1 MVGYKE
7 YLKGIRLLHDDV
19 IKAAQERADNLAKP
33 LGSLGKLEKIAVQL
47 AGITG
52 EVKNNIHKKCVIV
65 MSADNGIVEE
75 GVASTPQNVTLIQS
89 INMVK
94 KLTGISALSKQAN
107 ADVKVIDIGIN
118 SDVDYPGI
126 VNKKIRKGTA
136 NFAKGPA
143 MTREEVETAIN
154 IGIEITSSLIHEG
167 YDLLGTGE
175 MGIGNTSTSSA
186 VVMSLTDQPAAA
198 AVGKGGGLTD
208 EAFENKKRVI
218 EKGIKLNCP
227 DKNDPI
233 DVLSKVGGLDIAGL
247 VGCYIAAAYHRV
259 PIVMDGVISA
269 TAAMVATELNP
280 AVKAY
285 IIPSHASLEPA
296 YNIIINKLDMNPLL
310 LMDMRLGEGT
320 GCPLTFHII
329 ESACSMMNH
338 MATFEEAT
346 IDNKYLVDIR

>member
-1 MVGYKE
+1 MVGYKDC
-7 YLKGIRLLHDDV
+7 LKSIRPLHDDAV
-19 IKAAQERADNLAKP
+19 KQAQKRVDSLAKP
-33 LGSLGKLEKIAVQL
+33 LGSLGKLEKIAIQL
-47 AGITG
+47 SGITG
-52 EVKNNIHKKCVIV
+52 EMKNKINKKCVIV

-94 KLTGISALSKQAN
+94 SLTGISALSKQAD

-118 SDVDYPGI
+118 SDVCYQGI
-126 VNKKIRKGTA
+126 INKKIKKGTA

-143 MTREEVETAIN
+143 MTKEEAEKAID
-154 IGIEITSSLIHEG
+154 IGIEITSGLINEG
-167 YDLLGTGE
+167 YDLIGTGE

-186 VVMSLTDQPAAA
+186 VVMSFTGQPAEA
-198 AVGKGGGLTD
+198 AVGRGGGLTD
-208 EAFENKKRVI
+208 KAFENKKSVI
-218 EKGIKLNCP
+218 EKAVKLNNP
-227 DKNDPI
+227 NKKDPI

-269 TAAMVATELNP
+269 TAAMVAIKLNP
-280 AVKAY
+280 VIKEY
-285 IIPSHASLEPA
+285 IIPSHVSLEPS
-296 YNIIINKLDMNPLL
+296 YNIIVDELGMDPLL

>member
-1 MVGYKE
+1 MVRYKD
-7 YLKGIRLLHDDV
+7 YLRSIKSLHRDAIEQAHSRV
-19 IKAAQERADNLAKP
+19 DNLVKP
-33 LGSLGKLEKIAVQL
+33 LGSLGKLEKISIQL

-52 EVKNNIHKKCVIV
+52 KVKNNIGKKCVVV

-89 INMVK
+89 INMEK
-94 KLTGISALSKQAN
+94 GLTGISALSKSAN
-107 ADVKVIDIGIN
+107 SDVKVIDIGIN
-118 SDVDYPGI
+118 SNVNYQGI
-126 VNKKIRKGTA
+126 MNKKVRKGTA

-143 MTREEVETAIN
+143 MKRQEAEKAID
-154 IGIEITSSLIHEG
+154 IGIEVTSSLINKG
-167 YDLLGTGE
+167 YNLIGTGE

-186 VVMSLTDQPAAA
+186 VVMSFTGKSAEE
-198 AVGKGGGLTD
+198 AVGKGAGLTQ
-208 EAFENKKRVI
+208 EQFENKKRII
-218 EKGIKLNCP
+218 EAAIQLNKP
-227 DKNDPI
+227 DKEDPL

-269 TAAMVATELNP
+269 TAAYVAIKLN
-280 AVKAY
+280 AEIKDF
-285 IIPSHASLEPA
+285 IIPSHFSLEPA
-296 YNIIINKLDMNPLL
+296 YNIIINELGLDPLL
-310 LMDMRLGEGT
+310 MLDMRLGEGT

-346 IDNKYLVDIR
+346 IDKEYLIDIR